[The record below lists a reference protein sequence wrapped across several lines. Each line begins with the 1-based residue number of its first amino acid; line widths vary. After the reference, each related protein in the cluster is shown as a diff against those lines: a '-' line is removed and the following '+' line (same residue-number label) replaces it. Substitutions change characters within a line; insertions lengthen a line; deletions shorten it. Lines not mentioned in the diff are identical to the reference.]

1 MADLMTPGLS
11 FFLRPLSDSKITL
24 PSSHLTGTKSH
35 FSFFPRHTIRID
47 GNRGTTQ
54 TAKCHDYCKLPLIK
68 IFLSIMRKPKNK
80 TPIQLPPE
88 QPDCCFDCPLCGLIP
103 KDQPDKPKGSK
114 ETHVCLATWEALTGR
129 GIKVRAS
136 GRDSH
141 HPLKRPCDT
150 KWEAWMKLPERCYL
164 LPDVVY
170 LHYRLPFEN
179 GLQFKIKFHK

>member
-1 MADLMTPGLS
+1 MRILFMGTPDFALFS
-11 FFLRPLSDSKITL
+11 LRALVEAGEDVIGVVT
-24 PSSHLTGTKSH
+24 
-35 FSFFPRHTIRID
+35 
-47 GNRGTTQ
+47 
-54 TAKCHDYCKLPLIK
+54 
-68 IFLSIMRKPKNK
+68 
-80 TPIQLPPE
+80 
-88 QPDCCFDCPLCGLIP
+88 
-103 KDQPDKPKGSK
+103 QPDKPKGSK

>member
-1 MADLMTPGLS
+1 
-11 FFLRPLSDSKITL
+11 
-24 PSSHLTGTKSH
+24 
-35 FSFFPRHTIRID
+35 
-47 GNRGTTQ
+47 
-54 TAKCHDYCKLPLIK
+54 
-68 IFLSIMRKPKNK
+68 MRKPKNK
-80 TPIQLPPE
+80 TPMHLPPE

-103 KDQPDKPKGSK
+103 KDCPDKPKGSK
-114 ETHVCLATWEALTGR
+114 ETHVCLATWEAMSGR

-136 GRDSH
+136 KRDSH